1 MGQKITIKKKSYW
14 RKATEKVTGGISAIV
29 QKAKNLIK

>member
-14 RKATEKVTGGISAIV
+14 RKVGEKVTGGINAIV
-29 QKAKNLIK
+29 QKAKNLFK